1 MAQNP
6 PYRSGFVIQPQQ
18 QQQQQYTQYQY
29 DPRHQ
34 FPQYQPPR
42 QPTYPQYQQQPQPQY
57 YQQQA
62 PVAQHRSPHAPRSS
76 LGHGHSHSVPGTHFV
91 NPPPLSPSALQAQA
105 AQAQAQLQARG
116 RPLPPA
122 APSAQASSVTQYAQ
136 QQQPSHS
143 IPVPL
148 NRSPSSSAS
157 SRPLPVPTPSTGVAR
172 SPTKHQSIDL
182 GRFSSSPQPTQP
194 VSQPAQFVSQP
205 AKPAVRPTEPSPPE
219 TPSQIRRRA
228 SPPRF
233 TGGSG
238 SWSEPPPLALTTK
251 SPSVPSTN
259 AYKDLLSGQGS
270 TLESGKFV
278 PLWKR
283 GLITNGEPSSAASS
297 GRPLPSAPSKGTS
310 AVVSGLKRG
319 GSLHV
324 RAPATISASK
334 SPSPSPEPS
343 DESETES
350 HIETHGNVEGE
361 SEESES
367 ESEVSG
373 SEDASSDA
381 ESSNAEPPSASY
393 GIRDLPRPPSID
405 ARTTS
410 LPQPPEIRASA
421 FEGRSAPGMIESG
434 GSRTLMYAAA
444 SLKGTPVKNTWPNG
458 IPPLPRTPAIRG
470 IGDLEDSPPV
480 STIRKGVGNGAAPV
494 TKSASSFSGPP
505 ASPLS
510 KPSSFSST
518 GPPSSSQIPSFSF
531 SGPSSPPKSSKVPS
545 ISFTAPSFSP
555 QIPSISFP
563 DESPSPQVSVPQINL
578 PGDDDGGPMINIQ
591 DVDSKPAPVVFEVP
605 GISFSGMGTSSSG
618 PVAQRSLPTRPPNEK
633 QRRGLAC
640 GGCNGSI
647 VGRIVNAMNLRWH
660 PECFRCTVCGELLEH
675 VSSYERDGKAYCH
688 LDYHENFAPR
698 CYSCKTAIV
707 EERFI
712 SLDDPQLGK
721 RTYHEQHFFCAECG
735 DPFLPPS
742 LPASKGEIAFSG
754 DGAFVSDDVGFT
766 VYRGHPYCEACHV
779 RLRLPKCKKCKRSI
793 RDGDEAVE
801 ALGGKWC
808 WRCFTCAG
816 CDKPFEDPSFFER
829 EGKPWFDSIVN
840 TYLIQRCGLDPAT
853 SPYIG
858 LVISSFC
865 EFFTPLSF
873 PHFVDLGLRVIKL
886 GNSSVTYEVGVFAEG
901 GNEPAAVG
909 GYTHV
914 FVERRE
920 RKSAP
925 MVSEMREGLS
935 KLLSD
940 PSSPAKL

>member
-34 FPQYQPPR
+34 FPQYQAPR

-57 YQQQA
+57 YQQQQA
-62 PVAQHRSPHAPRSS
+62 PVPQQYGYAQPQPHPQYAQPQPPRPRSS
-76 LGHGHSHSVPGTHFV
+76 LGHAHSHSVPGTHFV

-116 RPLPPA
+116 RPLPPMRA
-122 APSAQASSVTQYAQ
+122 DTLPPAVASVQAPTVAQYTQ
-136 QQQPSHS
+136 QQQYHPSNP

-148 NRSPSSSAS
+148 NRAGSSSSTS
-157 SRPLPVPTPSTGVAR
+157 SRPLPVPTPSTGVSR
-172 SPTKHQSIDL
+172 SPSKHQSIDL
-182 GRFSSSPQPTQP
+182 GRFPSSPQPAQP
-194 VSQPAQFVSQP
+194 VSQPAQFVSPP
-205 AKPAVRPTEPSPPE
+205 ATQVARPTEPSPSE

-238 SWSEPPPLALTTK
+238 SWSEPPPLASTTK
-251 SPSVPSTN
+251 SPSAPSTK

-270 TLESGKFV
+270 SLESGKFV

-283 GLITNGEPSSAASS
+283 GLITNGEPSAAASS
-297 GRPLPSAPSKGTS
+297 GRPLPSAPSKGAS
-310 AVVSGLKRG
+310 AAGSGLKRG

-324 RAPATISASK
+324 RAPATTAVSK

-350 HIETHGNVEGE
+350 DVETHGNVEGE

-381 ESSNAEPPSASY
+381 ESSNAGPPSASY
-393 GIRDLPRPPSID
+393 GIRDLPRPPSVD
-405 ARTTS
+405 ARTSS

-421 FEGRSAPGMIESG
+421 FGGRSAPGMIEGG

-444 SLKGTPVKNTWPNG
+444 SLKGTPVKDTWPSG
-458 IPPLPRTPAIRG
+458 IPPLPRTPAIRE

-480 STIRKGVGNGAAPV
+480 SAIRRGVGNGAAPA
-494 TKSASSFSGPP
+494 TKSASNLNGPT
-505 ASPLS
+505 SPLS
-510 KPSSFSST
+510 KPSSFSAT

-531 SGPSSPPKSSKVPS
+531 SGPSSPSNASKVPS
-545 ISFTAPSFSP
+545 ISFTAPSSSP

-563 DESPSPQVSVPQINL
+563 DENPSPQVSVPQINL
-578 PGDDDGGPMINIQ
+578 PGDDDGGPTINIQ

-605 GISFSGMGTSSSG
+605 GISFSGVGTSSSS
-618 PVAQRSLPTRPPNEK
+618 PVAQRSLPTRPPTEK

-660 PECFRCTVCGELLEH
+660 PECFRCAICGELLEH

-698 CYSCKTAIV
+698 CYSCKTTIV

-712 SLDDPQLGK
+712 SLDDPQLGR

-793 RDGDEAVE
+793 RDGDQAVE

-808 WRCFTCAG
+808 WGCFTCAG
-816 CDKPFEDPSFFER
+816 CDQPFEDPSFFER
-829 EGKPWFDSIVN
+829 EGKPWCEPCFSI
-840 TYLIQRCGLDPAT
+840 I
-853 SPYIG
+853 
-858 LVISSFC
+858 
-865 EFFTPLSF
+865 
-873 PHFVDLGLRVIKL
+873 LR
-886 GNSSVTYEVGVFAEG
+886 
-901 GNEPAAVG
+901 NE
-909 GYTHV
+909 
-914 FVERRE
+914 
-920 RKSAP
+920 
-925 MVSEMREGLS
+925 L
-935 KLLSD
+935 
-940 PSSPAKL
+940 